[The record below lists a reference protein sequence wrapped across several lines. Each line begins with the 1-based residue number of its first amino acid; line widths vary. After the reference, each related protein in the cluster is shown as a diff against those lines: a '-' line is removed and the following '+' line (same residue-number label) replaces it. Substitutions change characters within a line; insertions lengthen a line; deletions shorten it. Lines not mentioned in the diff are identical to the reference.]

1 MTSFVTTPSLAHVT
15 MNRWRSPSVVV
26 DDIITVVTLFSEVSI
41 TTTYLGEKIVI
52 TDVSTLMTKRNG
64 AH

>member
-1 MTSFVTTPSLAHVT
+1 M
-15 MNRWRSPSVVV
+15 VV